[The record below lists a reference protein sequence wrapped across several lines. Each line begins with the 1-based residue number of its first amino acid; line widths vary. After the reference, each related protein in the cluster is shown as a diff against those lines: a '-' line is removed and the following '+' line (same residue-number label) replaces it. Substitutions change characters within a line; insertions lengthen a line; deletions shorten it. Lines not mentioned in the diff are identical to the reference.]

1 MEKGDPTV
9 SLDLLIHS
17 LFRIGM
23 KWKDLAAL
31 V

>member
-9 SLDLLIHS
+9 SLDLLIQA

-23 KWKDLAAL
+23 KWKDLSTI
-31 V
+31 